1 MREMTLIFRGSVLK
15 WIKSNSERSISH
27 RIPFG
32 PVQSA
37 AAPEIRLHYPHVLRD
52 DRTGEIALF
61 RIYYSNVKTRC
72 MNHKSHFPLEVSF
85 SELLLF
91 RTGRTRDR

>member
-27 RIPFG
+27 RIAEFD
-32 PVQSA
+32 PVRSP

-52 DRTGEIALF
+52 DRTGG
-61 RIYYSNVKTRC
+61 NCT
-72 MNHKSHFPLEVSF
+72 FPD
-85 SELLLF
+85 LLF
-91 RTGRTRDR
+91 QRENEVHES